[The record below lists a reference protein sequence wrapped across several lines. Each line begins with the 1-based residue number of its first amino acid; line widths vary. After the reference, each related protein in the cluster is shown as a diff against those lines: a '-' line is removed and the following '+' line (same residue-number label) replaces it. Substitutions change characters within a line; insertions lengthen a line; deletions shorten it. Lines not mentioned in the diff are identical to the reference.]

1 MPKRNTK
8 DLVYRIILF
17 YFVLIGPFWVMGYMY
32 YNNRIERHLLLEKT
46 DQQTDIQL
54 QLERLK
60 ELFRHVNADLLT
72 ATNHPMSQLLYIGNE
87 SEKMEAEQ
95 RLELFCAG
103 LLDYNRIFS
112 QARFVD
118 VEGNELLNVMF
129 ERGKATVVP
138 QHDLQFKGHRY
149 YVQEATGLK
158 KNEIY
163 VSRFDLDISKGEAVI
178 PFRPVVRF
186 VSPVFCDNGV
196 KHGYFILNLLG
207 KNLLD
212 GIKTTGDE
220 NGWKNYFI
228 NSKGYYLLGPKSE
241 DEWQFVF
248 DTISARRFDVDYP
261 RLYKEVSKDKNGI
274 LENKYG
280 IFEYYNVNATE
291 LSVYAGRTVVHNDH
305 WLIISHLNEKAIE
318 SGIRQLFGGLD
329 LLFISLILIILMT
342 LAGYLA
348 ISSHRRKQIQIQ
360 LQKSEH
366 DLRIANGTKDKFI
379 SILAHDL
386 KNPLSSIMGFV
397 DLLKHGYEEMPQKS
411 KNVFINSLENST
423 NLLLRLI
430 DDVLSWA
437 RSTTGAMVVEKEP
450 FLVNKLLDGAVKL
463 SRIQAEKKD
472 VKIEVE
478 PAEKVIGNGDPRMIE
493 TVIRN
498 LLSNAIKFSHNQSV
512 IEVKMYRQENKVLIS
527 IKDYGVGIEDKKIK
541 KLFSLD
547 HLSSTPG
554 TNREKGTGMGLIL
567 CNDFIRNNGGRIEVK
582 SQLEKGS
589 EFIISFPVYD
599 N

>member
-1 MPKRNTK
+1 MLKRSTK
-8 DLVYRIILF
+8 DLVYRVILF
-17 YFVLIGPFWVMGYMY
+17 CFVVIGPFWIMGYMY

-72 ATNHPMSQLLYIGNE
+72 ATNHPMSQMLYVGNAK
-87 SEKMEAEQ
+87 EKAEAVQ
-95 RLELFCAG
+95 RLDLFCAS

-118 VEGNELLNVMF
+118 VAGNELLNVMF
-129 ERGKATVVP
+129 EKGKAVIVP
-138 QHDLQFKGHRY
+138 ESKLQYKGHRY
-149 YVQEATGLK
+149 YLQEAVHLK
-158 KNEIY
+158 KDEIY
-163 VSRFDLDISKGEAVI
+163 VSRFDLDMSNGSVVLPYK
-178 PFRPVVRF
+178 PVVRF
-186 VSPVFCDNGV
+186 VSPVFCNEGV

-212 GIKTTGDE
+212 GIKTTGVE
-220 NGWKNYFI
+220 HGWKNYFI
-228 NSKGYYLLGPKSE
+228 NNDGYYLLGPKSE

-248 DTISARRFDVDYP
+248 DTVSARKFDVDYP
-261 RLYKEVSKDKNGI
+261 RLYSEVTKDKSGI

-280 IFEYYNVNATE
+280 IFEYYNINATE
-291 LSVYAGRTVVHNDH
+291 LSVFVGRKVVHNDH
-305 WLIISHLNEKAIE
+305 WLIISHLNEVAIE
-318 SGIRQLFGGLD
+318 SGIRKLIGKLD
-329 LLFISLILIILMT
+329 LLYISLMMLILIG

-348 ISSHRRKQIQIQ
+348 VSSHRRKQIQLQ

-397 DLLKHGYEEMPQKS
+397 ELLKNGYEEMPQKS
-411 KNVFINSLENST
+411 KSVFINSLENST

-450 FLVNKLLDGAVKL
+450 FLVNKLVDDAVKL
-463 SRIQAEKKD
+463 SSIQADKKD
-472 VKIEVE
+472 VAIKVD
-478 PAEKVIGNGDPRMIE
+478 AREKLIGNADPRMIE

-498 LLSNAIKFSHNQSV
+498 LLSNAIKFSHNNTS
-512 IEVKMYRQENKVLIS
+512 IEVKISKNEDYIFIS

-547 HLSSTPG
+547 HVGSTPG

-567 CNDFIRNNGGRIEVK
+567 CHDFIHNNGGSIEVK

-589 EFIISFPVYD
+589 EFIIHFPAYD

>member
-1 MPKRNTK
+1 
-8 DLVYRIILF
+8 
-17 YFVLIGPFWVMGYMY
+17 MY

-72 ATNHPMSQLLYIGNE
+72 ATNHPMSQLLYMGG
-87 SEKMEAEQ
+87 EKEKPEAVK
-95 RLELFCAG
+95 RLELFCASM
-103 LLDYNRIFS
+103 LDYNRIFS
-112 QARFVD
+112 QARYVD

-129 ERGKATVVP
+129 DKGKAVVVP
-138 QHDLQFKGHRY
+138 QNDLSFKGHRY
-149 YVQEATGLK
+149 YLKEAANLK

-163 VSRFDLDISKGEAVI
+163 VSRFDLDMNNGEVI
-178 PFRPVVRF
+178 TPYRPVVRF
-186 VSPVFCDNGV
+186 VSPVYCDNGL

-220 NGWKNYFI
+220 QGWNNYFI
-228 NSKGYYLLGPKSE
+228 NNEGYYLLGPKSE

-248 DTISARRFDVDYP
+248 DTVSARRFDVDYP

-291 LSVYAGRTVVHNDH
+291 LSVHAGRAVVHNDH
-305 WLIISHLNEKAIE
+305 WLIISHLNETAIKL
-318 SGIRQLFGGLD
+318 GIRQLFGGLD
-329 LLFISLILIILMT
+329 LLFISLILIFLMS

-348 ISSHRRKQIQIQ
+348 VSSHRRKQIQVQ

-397 DLLKHGYEEMPQKS
+397 DLLKHGYEDMPQKS
-411 KNVFINSLENST
+411 KSVFINSLENST

-450 FLVNKLLDGAVKL
+450 FLVNKLLDDTIKL
-463 SRIQAEKKD
+463 SRIQADKKD
-472 VKIEVE
+472 IKIVVN
-478 PAEKVIGNGDPRMIE
+478 ALGKVIGDADPRMIE
-493 TVIRN
+493 TIIRN
-498 LLSNAIKFSHNQSV
+498 LLSNAIKFSHYHSKV
-512 IEVKMYRQENKVLIS
+512 EVNMIRKVNKVVIS
-527 IKDYGVGIEDKKIK
+527 IKDYGIGIDDKKIK
-541 KLFSLD
+541 GLFSLD
-547 HLSSTPG
+547 HVSSTPG

-567 CNDFIRNNGGRIEVK
+567 CHDFILNNGGKIEVR
-582 SQLEKGS
+582 SQLDKGS
-589 EFIISFPVYD
+589 EFIISFSAYD